1 MCFGQLDQRC
11 RQRCLVTASVMQLH
25 FDGEPVS
32 KNFPPL
38 TERPL
43 SRLEITVTQTG
54 CDRPRGG
61 TGQHLNSLTPLRYL
75 LPGDARATPRL
86 FPISFLPRRELAH
99 PRSRDERCDVI
110 EPDFAPRQE
119 SDGTSIDIELGTD
132 DRLDVLAPRLE
143 SEADYPAQIRGIGD
157 ADGVIAECRRAGDKR
172 FR

>member
-43 SRLEITVTQTG
+43 SRLESTVTETG

-61 TGQHLNSLTPLRYL
+61 TGQHLNSFTPLRYL
-75 LPGDARATPRL
+75 LPGDARASPRF
-86 FPISFLPRRELAH
+86 FPISFLPRRELAD
-99 PRSRDERCDVI
+99 PRSGDERSDVV
-110 EPDFAPRQE
+110 ESPFAARQNG
-119 SDGTSIDIELGTD
+119 DRTAIDIELGAD
-132 DRLDVLAPRLE
+132 DRSDVLPSCFQ
-143 SEADYPAQIRGIGD
+143 SEADYAAQIRGVGD
-157 ADGVIAECRRAGDKR
+157 ADGFVAECSCAGD
-172 FR
+172 